1 LDFRLV
7 LYAHTFAIAKEMNSK
22 RYDLLSWVQVSADGR
37 QLVTQLAYLYR
48 LK

>member
-1 LDFRLV
+1 LWFRFI
-7 LYAHTFAIAKEMNSK
+7 LYAHALTIAKEMNSK
-22 RYDLLSWVQVSADGR
+22 RYDLLSRVQVSADGR